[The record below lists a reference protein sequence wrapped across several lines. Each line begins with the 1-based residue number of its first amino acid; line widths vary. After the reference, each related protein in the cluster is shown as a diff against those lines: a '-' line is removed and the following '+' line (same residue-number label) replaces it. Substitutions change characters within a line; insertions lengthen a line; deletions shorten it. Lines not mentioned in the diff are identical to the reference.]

1 MTTVPPSRPLAPT
14 LGRMAW
20 GLLLAA
26 AGFVLVWQGSGRTLT
41 PGMSVQDT
49 PISVLLDGPL
59 PLDLAS
65 SAAVNASGDRSDLT
79 VTPLPGGSEYALR
92 GRAHHRARN
101 PVQADVTRQGR
112 AITASVSLN
121 VQPLRERGVIISGP
135 EGVQHTLDLALSRDL
150 PVTLSTSTASGDQH
164 LTLTPLRLRALTV
177 RSDSGD
183 QTLSLPA
190 REAGA
195 VSAVSRSGAVTL
207 TAPRGSLTDA
217 LRVNTSSGDQTLNL
231 TGLTTQTL
239 GIGTDSGD
247 VRMTLPAIT
256 GRGTVTTGSGD
267 IRLTATTR
275 TRGTLDVRT
284 QSGHVT
290 LILPPGLTARV
301 RYPDRDTQTFPL
313 GQPPSPAPDLDVF
326 VDGRAVNVTPSQAQD
341 DARAGVT
348 APAPTDST
356 PTRPFRR

>member
-26 AGFVLVWQGSGRTLT
+26 AGLTLVWQGSGRTLT

-49 PISVLLDGPL
+49 PISVPLDGPL

-65 SAAVNASGDRSDLT
+65 SAAVTASGDRTDIQIT
-79 VTPLPGGSEYALR
+79 ALPGGSDAALR

-112 AITASVSLN
+112 AITASLSLN
-121 VQPLRERGVIISGP
+121 VRPLRERGVVISGP

-150 PVTLSTSTASGDQH
+150 PVTLSTSTVSGDQH
-164 LTLTPLRLRALTV
+164 LILTPLRLRALTV
-177 RSDSGD
+177 HSGS
-183 QTLSLPA
+183 QTLTLPA
-190 REAGA
+190 REAGV
-195 VSAVSRSGAVTL
+195 VSAVSRSGDVTL
-207 TAPRGSLTDA
+207 SAPRASLTDA
-217 LRVNTSSGDQTLNL
+217 LRVNTSSGSQRLNL
-231 TGLTTQTL
+231 SGLTTQTL
-239 GIGTDSGD
+239 GVGTDSGG
-247 VRMTLPAIT
+247 VRLTLPAIT

-267 IRLTATTR
+267 IRLTATPR

-290 LILPPGLTARV
+290 LILPPDLTVRV
-301 RYPDRDTQTFPL
+301 RYPDRDTSTFPP
-313 GQPPSPAPDLDVF
+313 GRPPSPAPQLDVF
-326 VDGRAVNVTPSQAQD
+326 LDAGSRAVTITTAAPQPS
-341 DARAGVT
+341 
-348 APAPTDST
+348 APPT
-356 PTRPFRR
+356 PTSSRSLSR